1 MNPARK
7 TRPDFDTSRRGDP
20 GPVPGPE
27 EFANILRLRPQFQAG
42 TAGPHEQMPTAV
54 TEQDI
59 SSALDLVRQ
68 AAASIRDADERVR
81 DSQSRTQALLQRAV
95 EELKS
100 AEARAERAEML
111 TRAAE
116 SRAREAQARAE
127 EAENWLRQVFA
138 TISEEL
144 PPRH

>member
-7 TRPDFDTSRRGDP
+7 TRPDFDTTRRGDL

-27 EFANILRLRPQFQAG
+27 DFANILRLRPQIQPAVAEPRERMA
-42 TAGPHEQMPTAV
+42 TTV

-100 AEARAERAEML
+100 AEARAERAEAL

-116 SRAREAQARAE
+116 TRAREAQARAE

-144 PPRH
+144 PARH